1 MKDIRLNRLVG
12 IVLLLLAA
20 PLLFAEDANAD
31 ASQELN
37 RDRFPEALGF
47 QYGEISGSGL
57 SYHRWYGSTGL
68 QIAGGIL
75 YFPLANDTFAD
86 FVLDYSLG
94 AQVNS
99 SVFASDYSDRVAGQ
113 LYLIGGISHRGF
125 IEREFNDDT
134 TQYSAGPFVPSI
146 GVGAGLGIEIVL
158 FEHFSIPIELLY
170 AGIWEGTNRPFS
182 EQIRIDLTPQA
193 GFRYRY

>member
-1 MKDIRLNRLVG
+1 MKGLQLSCFMCIS
-12 IVLLLLAA
+12 LLILAA
-20 PLLFAEDANAD
+20 PVLFAEDENTIAG
-31 ASQELN
+31 QELN

-47 QYGEISGSGL
+47 QYGQISGAGL
-57 SYHRWYGSTGL
+57 SYHRWYGSTGV

-75 YFPLANDTFAD
+75 YFPVATDTIVD

-94 AQVNS
+94 VQVNS

-113 LYLIGGISHRGF
+113 LYLIGGVSHRGF
-125 IEREFNDDT
+125 IEREFDDGID
-134 TQYSAGPFVPSI
+134 QNSAGPFIPSI

-170 AGIWEGTNRPFS
+170 AGIWEGSNRPFV